1 MFNFNNNIGSAK
13 QSWINAKPFNHI
25 VIDNFLPEDVAN
37 LVAEQFPAADSD
49 FWYEYS
55 NALEVKKACS
65 NWNDFPSE
73 IYKVFINLFS
83 ESVVDYLSILTDKK
97 LIGDIGLNGGGLHCH
112 KPGGKLN
119 THLDYNLHPKLNMQ
133 RKLNIIIYVAKD
145 WKNEYG
151 GDLGLWEHDPET
163 NQPGKLV
170 TSIPCVFNRA
180 VIFDTTMNSWHGLP
194 DPVTCPE
201 GMSRNSLAAY
211 YLCDAPE
218 VTENRSKALYAPT
231 EDQKG
236 DEKITELIKK
246 RASLVHAKEVYKK

>member
-1 MFNFNNNIGSAK
+1 MFNFNNNIGLAK
-13 QSWINAKPFNHI
+13 QSWNSAQPFHHI

-37 LVAEQFPAADSD
+37 LVAEQFPVADSD

-55 NALEVKKACS
+55 NPLEIKKACS

-83 ESVVDYLSILTDKK
+83 ESVVDYLSILTDTQ
-97 LIGDIGLNGGGLHCH
+97 LTGDIGLHGGGLHCH

-119 THLDYNLHPKLNMQ
+119 TRLDYNLHPKLNMQ

-145 WKNEYG
+145 WKEEYG
-151 GDLGLWEHDPET
+151 GNLGLWEHDAEN

-170 TSIPCVFNRA
+170 ASIPCLFNRA

-201 GMSRNSLAAY
+201 NMSRNSLAAY
-211 YLCDAPE
+211 YLCPAPE

-236 DEKITELIKK
+236 DEAIAELIKK
-246 RASLVHAKEVYKK
+246 RASVVHAKEVYKK